1 MKSQMEGFLK
11 IIKKEILVKVL
22 FFNCLSMRVL
32 KNYVFIK
39 LRKQI
44 RQEREGFSACYF

>member
-1 MKSQMEGFLK
+1 ME
-11 IIKKEILVKVL
+11 IKKEILLKGL
-22 FFNCLSMRVL
+22 FFNSLFACVL

-44 RQEREGFSACYF
+44 RQEREGFGASYF